1 MIWFYLIKLMITS
14 SESPLSISPQR
25 CSLSVMLKIVCWYW
39 HKIWRALK
47 FSANKAAKKVENFQL
62 FFQPNFSALF
72 LEITE
77 SHIYCACKN
86 WNPSRIFRLHR
97 FFHWMEKTLM
107 STFSKNLRLMEPWW
121 ALHFKQSFHGLQLEI
136 LKASYFPLV

>member
-14 SESPLSISPQR
+14 SESPVSISPQR
-25 CSLSVMLKIVCWYW
+25 CSLSVMLKIVFSEQSCQKSW
-39 HKIWRALK
+39 K
-47 FSANKAAKKVENFQL
+47 FST
-62 FFQPNFSALF
+62 FFSTKFFCSIFGNYR
-72 LEITE
+72 I
-77 SHIYCACKN
+77 HIYCTCKN

>member
-1 MIWFYLIKLMITS
+1 MIWFYLIKFMITS
-14 SESPLSISPQR
+14 SESPVSISPQR
-25 CSLSVMLKIVCWYW
+25 CSLSVMLKIICWYW
-39 HKIWRALK
+39 HKIWLALK
-47 FSANKAAKKVENFQL
+47 FSVNKAAKKVENFQL

-97 FFHWMEKTLM
+97 FFHWMEKDRYCQRFPKIWDWWSIDEHCTLNRV
-107 STFSKNLRLMEPWW
+107 FLR
-121 ALHFKQSFHGLQLEI
+121 
-136 LKASYFPLV
+136 YT